1 MQGASERVRPIFIT
15 KTSEVT
21 ETSGTIKEQL
31 PLSPWLKNCNDK

>member
-21 ETSGTIKEQL
+21 EPSGTIKEPL
-31 PLSPWLKNCNDK
+31 PLSLWIKFHIH